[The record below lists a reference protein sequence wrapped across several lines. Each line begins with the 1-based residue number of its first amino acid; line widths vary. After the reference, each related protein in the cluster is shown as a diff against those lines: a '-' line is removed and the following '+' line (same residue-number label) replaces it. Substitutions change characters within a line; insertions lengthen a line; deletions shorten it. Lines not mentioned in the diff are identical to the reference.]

1 MEIVWKN
8 NKVEKQVIKI
18 ARSNLTVRKRLS
30 QLENAPCFLDI
41 PTSAH
46 PHFLKGNLEEYFAI
60 DLDYPARI
68 ICEPVRD
75 FKKKG
80 KQFIKETIIAIEIIR
95 IEKDYH

>member
-8 NKVEKQVIKI
+8 HKVEKQVRKI
-18 ARSNLTVRKRLS
+18 AQSNLTVRKRLS

-60 DLDYPARI
+60 DLDYPARL
-68 ICEPVRD
+68 ICEPVGE
-75 FKKKG
+75 FKKEDR
-80 KQFIKETIIAIEIIR
+80 QFIKETITAIEIIK
-95 IEKDYH
+95 IEKNYH